1 MRFGKIDYLNLL
13 PFEVFM
19 KQYPKTAQTRAFYS
33 AFKSYPAKLNRQ
45 FLFGKIDAGFISSIM
60 ASRNFKGRSNPQI
73 KALSAGIIAKKRID
87 SVIVL
92 HGENKNDYQSAS
104 SNALARVL
112 GVNGRVLIGDRAL
125 KEVLKIRK
133 NYQKDSIESSSKKH
147 EQHEISANLIES
159 KNKKFTSK
167 KDSIE
172 SKPLKDSIESKKHIE
187 SKTPQEPIFSDLASI
202 WWGKNHL
209 PFVFGRL
216 CARREFMRY
225 SALCDAFSNSTWGK
239 NALNAKIP
247 RYILAQYSRTSGI
260 KESDILEYLR
270 LLSYKITPKC
280 RFSIARFYR
289 ALRLLRLFA
298 PNKFK

>member
-33 AFKSYPAKLNRQ
+33 AFKSYPAKLNKQ

-73 KALSAGIIAKKRID
+73 KALSAGIIAKKRIN

-92 HGENKNDYQSAS
+92 RGENKNDYQSAS

-125 KEVLKIRK
+125 KEVLKIKK
-133 NYQKDSIESSSKKH
+133 NQIDSIKSNSKK
-147 EQHEISANLIES
+147 HEISANFIES
-159 KNKKFTSK
+159 KNK

-172 SKPLKDSIESKKHIE
+172 SKNYIESK
-187 SKTPQEPIFSDLASI
+187 SPQEPIFSDLASI
-202 WWGKNHL
+202 WWEKNRL

-216 CARREFMRY
+216 CARREFTRY
-225 SALCDAFSNSTWGK
+225 LALCNAFTKSTWGR

-280 RFSIARFYR
+280 RVSIARFYR

-298 PNKFK
+298 PKKF